1 MRQVKYTRP
10 PGFVDPLLPVVPD
23 DKSKR
28 GGERSP
34 GASPVTVSH
43 TRRSASMIT
52 HGGGQGTAASLSSLG
67 GTERTSSSHVGRV
80 RAVRQENVNKSSSLN
95 DIGNNRAERGSHASR
110 SHSSNNDGRRSVH
123 RDTNSPSG
131 PRNSHS
137 GDDEADEYGYDGF
150 DEQEDEEDSH
160 GHHSSGIHMN
170 VHEGAGGDY
179 EHDSFYREGED
190 GFGDGNSGINSD
202 ENRVQLAA
210 SHRPIRI
217 TDESATDSVHSTD
230 LLNSN
235 QHAEADIQCWLIN
248 QDYVVISATTL
259 DKGRSLDAEAEI
271 SVADLSV
278 IRGLP
283 PDQSLLSDIP
293 AMEAIA
299 REMVENV
306 ELRVDGGVSRLV
318 LNLVSDG
325 DDEDAE
331 YQLSDN
337 EGLAGPGG
345 GGSQALQAGSLSLVS
360 EEEIESMLL
369 AGKDRH

>member
-1 MRQVKYTRP
+1 MHAYE
-10 PGFVDPLLPVVPD
+10 G
-23 DKSKR
+23 
-28 GGERSP
+28 GGE
-34 GASPVTVSH
+34 
-43 TRRSASMIT
+43 
-52 HGGGQGTAASLSSLG
+52 
-67 GTERTSSSHVGRV
+67 
-80 RAVRQENVNKSSSLN
+80 
-95 DIGNNRAERGSHASR
+95 
-110 SHSSNNDGRRSVH
+110 
-123 RDTNSPSG
+123 
-131 PRNSHS
+131 
-137 GDDEADEYGYDGF
+137 Y
-150 DEQEDEEDSH
+150 EQ
-160 GHHSSGIHMN
+160 
-170 VHEGAGGDY
+170 
-179 EHDSFYREGED
+179 DSFYRGED
-190 GFGDGNSGINSD
+190 DGFEDGNSGGANSD

-217 TDESATDSVHSTD
+217 TDESATDSVHSAD
-230 LLNSN
+230 LLSSN

-248 QDYVVISATTL
+248 QEYVVISAATL

-299 REMVENV
+299 REMVDNV

-337 EGLAGPGG
+337 EGMAGPGG
-345 GGSQALQAGSLSLVS
+345 GGSQALQTGSLSLVS
-360 EEEIESMLL
+360 EEEIEAMLL
-369 AGKDRH
+369 AGEQRKNVHRLTVFINLCLHRPQPNRADQRCAHPRSLQRERECPVHREHHCSD